1 MDRSLGDV
9 LSMAML
15 TTRPLQPLLSFMT
28 NPDGAADGG
37 AANEATG
44 RVSARR
50 SQTRPA
56 EWWLSGGY
64 KA

>member
-15 TTRPLQPLLSFMT
+15 PTRPLPLLSCMT

>member
-1 MDRSLGDV
+1 MDRSLGYV
-9 LSMAML
+9 LSMTTL
-15 TTRPLQPLLSFMT
+15 TTRPLLSFMT